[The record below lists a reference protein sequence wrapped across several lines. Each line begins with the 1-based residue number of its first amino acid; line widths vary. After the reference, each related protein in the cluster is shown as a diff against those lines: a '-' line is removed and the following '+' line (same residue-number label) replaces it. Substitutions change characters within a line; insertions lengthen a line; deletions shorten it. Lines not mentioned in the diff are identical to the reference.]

1 MAYLA
6 YWLAIR
12 MYGASSSLV
21 RATAHALGIY
31 GNVATGEGP
40 ISSPPEKGLSIP
52 PTSVTCSSVLSCIF
66 LIVGVYIGMATK
78 TPDGQ
83 KQLKHSAGKEISYV
97 HRYRQRRMFCLAER
111 ELYL

>member
-1 MAYLA
+1 MACLA
-6 YWLAIR
+6 YWLAT
-12 MYGASSSLV
+12 YGASSSLV
-21 RATAHALGIY
+21 RANAHALGIY

-40 ISSPPEKGLSIP
+40 ISEKGLSIP

-78 TPDGQ
+78 RPDGQ